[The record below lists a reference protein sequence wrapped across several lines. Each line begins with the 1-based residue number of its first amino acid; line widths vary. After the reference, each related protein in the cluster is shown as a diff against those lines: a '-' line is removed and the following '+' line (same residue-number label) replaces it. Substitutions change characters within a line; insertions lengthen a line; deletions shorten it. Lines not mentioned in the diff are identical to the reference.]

1 MRLLSIAQKVSSLF
15 RGFPRYALNDDW
27 AIDIAATQ
35 VEQWLAAAAA
45 RVPSTNKHIPFIS
58 THPQVVVRQIDA

>member
-1 MRLLSIAQKVSSLF
+1 MTT
-15 RGFPRYALNDDW
+15 W

-35 VEQWLAAAAA
+35 VEQWLAAVAA

-58 THPQVVVRQIDA
+58 AHPQVVVRQIDA